1 LKENKWDVTSE
12 NDVKTSK
19 HHKLIFP
26 PQNEAHNWILQ
37 YFYVSLLQR
46 SNDRLSGLKGQT

>member
-1 LKENKWDVTSE
+1 VTSE

-37 YFYVSLLQR
+37 YFYF
-46 SNDRLSGLKGQT
+46 